1 MALPALLVAA
11 AVATFAVDP
20 TTEGLVV
27 EDHRAPVVD
36 IAIEIPAGTWS
47 PWVRTHHA
55 EEAWTFQDDDPGRAL
70 RKRADAL
77 AASID
82 LDMGRRSAS
91 LRARCLK
98 TDLAATLTLVKDIL
112 RNTRYDA
119 VELKRARRERPIEW
133 RANDTDVAFRMGQA
147 TARSLFAE
155 GDPRRLAFEKPEP
168 VDTDVAG
175 LVATRDALIRT
186 PGRVVGFAGDLTP
199 DEARDAAV
207 GLLPAPGAAAPSELS
222 PRLQE
227 MTPATSRPKEQ
238 RVAIRKLTQVYL
250 SLWRDSLPWTDPR
263 RPAFLVADHV
273 LGGHFY
279 SRLYVA
285 LRHESG
291 DTYGAGTEEH
301 GDVVPGA
308 YAAATFTRSDNAQAI
323 EAKLRAV
330 LERFHSEGITEA
342 ERQGA
347 ISYLRGRRAFD
358 EQSADQILGRFMT
371 ERRLGLAPG
380 YVDDLVER
388 ASTMSLDEINA
399 FIREFYDPVRFT
411 MLRAVRE

>member
-1 MALPALLVAA
+1 MALPALLLAA
-11 AVATFAVDP
+11 AVATFTVDS

-36 IAIEIPAGTWS
+36 LTIEIKAGTWS

-55 EEAWTFQDDDPGRAL
+55 EEAWTFQDDDPGRGL

-91 LRARCLK
+91 LKARCLK
-98 TDLAATLTLVKDIL
+98 VDFQATLALVRDIL
-112 RNTRYDA
+112 RNTRYDP
-119 VELKRARRERPIEW
+119 VELNRARRERPIEW

-147 TARSLFAE
+147 TARSLFADN
-155 GDPRRLAFEKPEP
+155 DPRRLAYEKPEA
-168 VDTDVAG
+168 VETDVAE

-199 DEARDAAV
+199 GEARDAAV
-207 GLLPAPGAAAPSELS
+207 GLLPAPAAAPTGLS

-227 MTPATSRPKEQ
+227 LMPASSRAKEQ
-238 RVAIRKLTQVYL
+238 KVAIRKLTQVYL
-250 SLWRDSLPWTDPR
+250 SLWRDSLPWTDR
-263 RPAFLVADHV
+263 NRPAFLVADHV

-308 YAAATFTRSDNAQAI
+308 YAAATFTRSENAQTI

-330 LERFHSEGITEA
+330 LERFHADGITEA

-347 ISYLRGRRAFD
+347 IAYLRGRRALD
-358 EQSADQILGRFMT
+358 EQSAGQTLGRFMT
-371 ERRLGLAPG
+371 ERRMGLAPG
-380 YVDDLVER
+380 YLDDLVER
-388 ASTMSLDEINA
+388 ASTMPLDEINA
-399 FIREFYDPVRFT
+399 FIRDFYDPRAWSMV
-411 MLRAVRE
+411 RAVPR

>member
-1 MALPALLVAA
+1 MALPALLLAA

-36 IAIEIPAGTWS
+36 ITIEIKAGTWS
-47 PWVRTHHA
+47 PWVRAHHA

-82 LDMGRRSAS
+82 LGMGRRSAS

-98 TDLAATLTLVKDIL
+98 ADLQATLTLVKDIL

-119 VELKRARRERPIEW
+119 VELKRARRQRPIEW

-147 TARSLFAE
+147 TARSLFAD
-155 GDPRRLAFEKPEP
+155 GDPRRLAYEKPEP
-168 VDTDVAG
+168 LDTDVAE
-175 LVATRDALIRT
+175 LIATRDALIRT
-186 PGRVVGFAGDLTP
+186 PGRVVGFAGDITP

-207 GLLPAPGAAAPSELS
+207 GLLPAPGAAASSGLS
-222 PRLQE
+222 PRLLE
-227 MTPATSRPKEQ
+227 LTPATSRPKEQ

-250 SLWRDSLPWTDPR
+250 SLWRDSLPWTDRR
-263 RPAFLVADHV
+263 RPAFVVADHV

-308 YAAATFTRSDNAQAI
+308 YAAATFTRSDHAPAI

-330 LERFHSEGITEA
+330 LERFHDDGITEA
-342 ERQGA
+342 ERQDA

-358 EQSADQILGRFMT
+358 KQSADQTLGRFLT

-388 ASTMSLDEINA
+388 ASTLPLDEINA
-399 FIREFYDPVRFT
+399 FIREFYDPKAWSMV
-411 MLRAVRE
+411 RAVPR